1 MYSIFKGVIIGLL
14 FASALAGAIHPVAA
28 QQPAPLCDPAGAAN
42 AETPVPGD
50 PLQGRLGGTREAF
63 EARFGPPSEED
74 DLSISYEL
82 AGCGNMSV
90 EYQEGILT
98 DIDFFAPGYLSGEAE
113 WTFAEAQQIAS
124 RLLPLDVEVGEPF
137 RNVSFVE
144 HHPCSSQTLA
154 TQVPMSV
161 YEYVDNNPTAGQ
173 CSAVYEFNDAGDVV
187 SIGVQLQIEDP
198 T

>member
-1 MYSIFKGVIIGLL
+1 MNRILRGVVVGLL
-14 FASALAGAIHPVAA
+14 FASALAGMTQTVAA
-28 QQPAPLCDPAGAAN
+28 QQPEPLCDLASAFTT
-42 AETPVPGD
+42 ETPVPSD
-50 PLQGRLGGTREAF
+50 PLQGRLGGMREAF

-74 DLSISYEL
+74 NLTISYEL
-82 AGCGNMSV
+82 AGCGNMSAD
-90 EYQEGILT
+90 YQEGILT

-124 RLLPLDVEVGEPF
+124 RILPLDVQMGEPF

-144 HHPCSSQTLA
+144 HLPCSSQALA

-173 CSAVYEFNDAGDVV
+173 CSAVFEFNNAGDVV
-187 SIGVQLQIEDP
+187 SFGIQLQIEDP
-198 T
+198 S